1 MSTYE
6 EYEDEDI
13 ATTQSRL
20 DRIFLEVSTKLRTN
34 QDLLTT
40 FIKELAV
47 AKVDERTFIISRAN
61 LQTYSPDLRQE
72 RIAELAT
79 QREMLQNT
87 IVRVRKRIEDLGTEE
102 LLILQE
108 YVSLETRKE
117 VKAAMMYQKLRD
129 DKITVKIQ
137 QQQKEDKE
145 KTEGIEGKKEQ
156 QKKQLKAVARRVA
169 ADRSDET
176 CSICLVPDS
185 ERSRF
190 WIDENVTLY
199 PGCGHMYHSECLND
213 WVIRK
218 KEVSF
223 FSLKDRLGVLVLFC
237 KIIHTLF

>member
-6 EYEDEDI
+6 EYEYEDI

-20 DRIFLEVSTKLRTN
+20 DRIFLKVSTKLRTN

-40 FIKELAV
+40 FIKKLAV
-47 AKVDERTFIISRAN
+47 AKVDERTFIISRDP
-61 LQTYSPDLRQE
+61 TFSPDLRQE

-117 VKAAMMYQKLRD
+117 LKAAMVDQKLRA

-145 KTEGIEGKKEQ
+145 KKERVQGKKEQ
-156 QKKQLKAVARRVA
+156 QKKQRKAVARRVA

-176 CSICLVPDS
+176 CSICLVPNS
-185 ERSRF
+185 ERSPF

-218 KEVSF
+218 KEVSLV
-223 FSLKDRLGVLVLFC
+223 FSFQNRLGVLVLFC

>member
-6 EYEDEDI
+6 ECEYEDI

-20 DRIFLEVSTKLRTN
+20 DRMFLEVSTKIRTN

-40 FIKELAV
+40 IKKKLAV
-47 AKVDERTFIISRAN
+47 EKADERTFIISRDP
-61 LQTYSPDLRQE
+61 TYSPDLRQE
-72 RIAELAT
+72 RIGELAT

-87 IVRVRKRIEDLGTEE
+87 IVRVRKKIEDLGTEE

-117 VKAAMMYQKLRD
+117 LKAAMMYQKLRD

-145 KTEGIEGKKEQ
+145 KTEEIEGKKEQ

-176 CSICLVPDS
+176 CIICLVPNS
-185 ERSRF
+185 ERSPF

-218 KEVSF
+218 KEVSL
-223 FSLKDRLGVLVLFC
+223 FSLKNRLGVLVLFC